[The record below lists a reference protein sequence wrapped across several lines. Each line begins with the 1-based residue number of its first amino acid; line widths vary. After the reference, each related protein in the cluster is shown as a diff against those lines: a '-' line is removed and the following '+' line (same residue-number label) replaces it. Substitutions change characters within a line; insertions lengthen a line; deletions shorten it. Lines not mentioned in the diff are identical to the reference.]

1 MGSMKKK
8 ELMIGF
14 ITAVFAT
21 MAGFYL
27 YVEYASDYSFID
39 SLKLIVE
46 ERLLGN
52 VLVLAAI
59 PNLFVFFIFI
69 KKKQDLRAKGVL
81 LACFLI
87 ALLILLLQFF

>member
-1 MGSMKKK
+1 MGSIKKK
-8 ELMIGF
+8 ELLIGF
-14 ITAVFAT
+14 AIAVFAT

-27 YVEYASDYSFID
+27 YVEYVSERSFTD
-39 SLKLIVE
+39 SVKLIIE
-46 ERLLGN
+46 QKLLGN

-69 KKKQDLRAKGVL
+69 KKKQDMRAKGVL

-87 ALLILLLQFF
+87 ALLILLLQFI

>member
-8 ELMIGF
+8 ELLIGF
-14 ITAVFAT
+14 LAAVVAT
-21 MAGFYL
+21 IAGFYL
-27 YVEYASDYSFID
+27 YVEYASDYSFAD
-39 SLKLIVE
+39 SLNLIRE
-46 ERLLGN
+46 QKLLGS

-59 PNLFVFFIFI
+59 PNLFVFFIFL

-87 ALLILLLQFF
+87 ALLILLSQFV

>member
-8 ELMIGF
+8 ELLIGF
-14 ITAVFAT
+14 VIAIFAT

-27 YVEYASDYSFID
+27 YVEYALEYSFTE
-39 SLKLIVE
+39 SVKLIME
-46 ERLLGN
+46 QKLLGN

-69 KKKQDLRAKGVL
+69 KKKQDMRAKGVL

-87 ALLILLLQFF
+87 ALLILLLQFI

>member
-1 MGSMKKK
+1 MGSVKKK
-8 ELMIGF
+8 ELLIGF
-14 ITAVFAT
+14 VIAIFAT

-27 YVEYASDYSFID
+27 YVEYVSDYNFAD
-39 SLKLIVE
+39 SLQLIME
-46 ERLLGN
+46 QKLLGN

-59 PNLFVFFIFI
+59 PNLFVFFIFL

-87 ALLILLLQFF
+87 ALLILLVQFF

>member
-1 MGSMKKK
+1 MGSVKKK
-8 ELMIGF
+8 ELLIGF
-14 ITAVFAT
+14 VIAILAT

-27 YVEYASDYSFID
+27 YIEYASDYNFAD
-39 SLKLIVE
+39 SLQLIME
-46 ERLLGN
+46 QKLLGN

-59 PNLFVFFIFI
+59 PNLFVFFIFL

-87 ALLILLLQFF
+87 ALLILLVQFF

>member
-1 MGSMKKK
+1 MGSVKKK
-8 ELMIGF
+8 ELLIGF
-14 ITAVFAT
+14 TIAIFAT

-27 YVEYASDYSFID
+27 YVEYASDYSFSD
-39 SLKLIVE
+39 SVKLIIE
-46 ERLLGN
+46 QKLLGN

-69 KKKQDLRAKGVL
+69 KKKQDMRARGVL